1 MDFDPANP
9 THVALLDELSL
20 WSAQAGSLLL
30 DVVPMTARRVL
41 DLGCGTGFPLFELAE
56 RLGPGATVTG
66 LDPWRTALVRA
77 RAKREAWPV
86 PQAALACG
94 DGASMPFRGG
104 AFDLVVSNLGVNNF
118 ADPGS
123 AFAECRRVLSPGG
136 ALALSTNLVG
146 HFAELYQALAGML
159 ERAGDDAALK
169 RLAAHV
175 AHRATV
181 PALRESLERHGFRVE
196 SVCERETTWR
206 FRDGTALLS
215 HHFMRLG
222 FIPAWREVM
231 GGPGASLESL
241 RAALDA
247 HAGEKGLS
255 LTVPLA
261 ALVARVT

>member
-1 MDFDPANP
+1 MEFDPGNEA
-9 THVALLDELSL
+9 HVALLDEVSL
-20 WSAQAGSLLL
+20 WSALAGSLLL
-30 DVVPMTARRVL
+30 DQLPMTARRVL

-56 RLGPGATVTG
+56 RLGPGAHVTG
-66 LDPWRTALVRA
+66 LDPWRSALARA

-94 DGASMPFRGG
+94 DGAAMPFHGG

-118 ADPGS
+118 TDPDG
-123 AFAECRRVLSPGG
+123 AFAECRRVLVPGG

-146 HFAELYQALAGML
+146 HFTELYDVFAGVL
-159 ERAGDDAALK
+159 ERAGDTAALE
-169 RLAAHV
+169 RLRAHV

-181 PALRESLERHGFRVE
+181 AGLRESLERHGFRVE
-196 SVCERETTWR
+196 SVCEREASWR

-222 FIPAWREVM
+222 FAPAWREVA
-231 GGPGASLESL
+231 GDPGASLEPL
-241 RAALDA
+241 REALDA
-247 HAGEKGLS
+247 RAGAGGLS

-261 ALVARVT
+261 ALVARVA